1 MSYKKGIYLVDCPR
15 DAIQGL
21 APVIPTEKKIAY
33 INQLIQS
40 ELFDCIDFGSFV
52 SPKAVP
58 QMADTANV
66 VEGIEKPNK
75 TKLLA
80 IIANEKGA
88 EIGSTFPKIDF
99 LGYPFSISETFQ
111 RRNTNA
117 GIDESFER
125 VKRIQDI
132 LSKTNQKLVI
142 YISMAFGNPYGDPW
156 HKELISDWIDQLQRL
171 GISTFSIAD
180 TTAEATP
187 ERIKEVLL
195 HTKAQFPLLEM
206 RVHLHSR
213 KENALAKIDAA
224 YESGCRQFEG
234 AILGYG
240 GCPFAQDSL
249 VGNIPS
255 ELLLSR
261 FKRSSAEKIQ
271 PLLQGFRDM
280 LG

>member
-1 MSYKKGIYLVDCPR
+1 MSNKEIYLVDCPR

-21 APVIPTEKKIAY
+21 SPVIPTAKKVAY
-33 INQLIQS
+33 INQLIRS

-58 QMADTANV
+58 QMADTAEV
-66 VEGIEKPNK
+66 IEGIEKTSK
-75 TKLLA
+75 TQLLA
-80 IIANEKGA
+80 IIANERGA
-88 EIGSTFPKIDF
+88 EIGSQFPKIDF

-111 RRNTNA
+111 QRNTKA
-117 GIDESFER
+117 GIAESFER

-132 LSKTNQKLVI
+132 LSKTDQKLVV

-156 HKELISDWIDQLQRL
+156 HKELITDWIDRLHGL
-171 GISTFSIAD
+171 GISHFSIAD

-187 ERIKEVLL
+187 ELIKEVLL
-195 HTKAQFPLLEM
+195 HTKVQFPSLAM

-213 KENALAKIDAA
+213 KQHALAKIEVA
-224 YESGCRQFEG
+224 YTSGCRQFEG

-261 FKRSSAEKIQ
+261 FGRGSVETIQ
-271 PLLQGFRDM
+271 PLLAGFRE
-280 LG
+280 LVG